1 MIVNDIKPIVKGIA
15 ELQYVMGGG
24 IAIYHIA
31 SVDDKKYQLEID
43 LSDKHDVGETAAFH
57 PVEKALL
64 LMRKNAYMANANKT
78 DMKLKRINFFNKISR
93 KKNKRIEI

>member
-1 MIVNDIKPIVKGIA
+1 MVVQDIKPIVKGIA
-15 ELQYVMGGG
+15 QLQYIMSRG
-24 IAIYHIA
+24 IAVYHIA

-64 LMRKNAYMANANKT
+64 LMRWIRKANENDT
-78 DMKLKRINFFNKISR
+78 L
-93 KKNKRIEI
+93 IEIK